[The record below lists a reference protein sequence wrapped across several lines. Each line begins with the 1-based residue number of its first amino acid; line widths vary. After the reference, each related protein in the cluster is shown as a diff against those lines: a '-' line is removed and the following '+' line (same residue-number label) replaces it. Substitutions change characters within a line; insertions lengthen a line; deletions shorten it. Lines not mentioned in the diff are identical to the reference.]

1 MRLFSV
7 AMVAACPFPA
17 NHGTPGLI
25 RETAQALAARGHEIH
40 VVTYP
45 MGQPLD
51 TQGLKVHRTVPLFAS
66 RKITVGP
73 TYYKPILDLALAFK
87 LQEVVRKHRISIIH
101 AHNYEGALAGYVA
114 KKITRRPL
122 LYHAVNTM
130 SDELPSYGFLRP
142 RFLAVGLARAL
153 DAAVPRMA
161 DHVIAI
167 STELREF
174 LLHRGL
180 NPQTVSFIPAGVDPG
195 MFENKDPNQM
205 RFRYRIG
212 DRPLVV
218 YTGTLDRFQRIDLL
232 LRAMR
237 RVLEQVSDAVL
248 LLASNI
254 VKDWDQRA
262 LEDLASQL
270 GIRSNVIFS
279 GERPLEEMPYFIA
292 AADVVVLPRPSCP
305 GFPVKLLNYMAAS
318 KPIVCYAGS
327 AKGLRDQAEALV
339 VQDNDWEG
347 FGRAILRL
355 LQDRRLAADLGA
367 QARQAMGLRFD
378 WSVLAQQIEE
388 VYEAVLDSRKGR
400 HPR

>member
-1 MRLFSV
+1 MRAFSV

-25 RETAQALAARGHEIH
+25 REMALSLVARGHEIH

-45 MGQPLD
+45 MGQPMD
-51 TQGLKVHRTVPLFAS
+51 IEGLQVHRAAPWFPS

-73 TYYKPILDLALAFK
+73 TSYRPLLDLALAIK
-87 LQEVVRKHRISIIH
+87 LHEVVRKYGVRIIH
-101 AHNYEGALAGYVA
+101 AHNYEGALAGYIA
-114 KKITRRPL
+114 KKTTRSPL

-130 SDELPSYGFLRP
+130 SDELPSYGFIRP
-142 RFLAVGLARAL
+142 QFLAVGLARLL

-161 DHVIAI
+161 DHIIAV
-167 STELREF
+167 SNELREF
-174 LLHRGL
+174 LLRGGL
-180 NPQTVSFIPAGVDPG
+180 DPRAVSFIPAGIDPL
-195 MFENKDPNQM
+195 MFENKDRDRM
-205 RFRYRIG
+205 RSRYGIG

-237 RVLEQVSDAVL
+237 PVLDRRPETVL
-248 LLASNI
+248 LLAANI
-254 VKDWDQRA
+254 VKPSDQAA
-262 LEDLASQL
+262 LEDLAARL

-279 GERPLEEMPYFIA
+279 GERPLEEMPYFVA
-292 AADVVVLPRPSCP
+292 SADVTVLPRPSCP

-327 AKGLRDQAEALV
+327 AKGLRNESEALLV
-339 VQDNDWEG
+339 EDNDWEG

-355 LQDRRLAADLGA
+355 LEDRDLAARLGA
-367 QARQAMGLRFD
+367 QARQAMADRFD
-378 WSVLAQQIEE
+378 WAVLAGQIEA
-388 VYEAVLDSRKGR
+388 VYETLLHSQKGGSL
-400 HPR
+400 P